1 MKLND
6 ESKKYTINTHQGL
19 YCYTRLPFGIASAP
33 AIFQR
38 TMDSIL
44 QGMPQV
50 LCYIDDILI
59 TGKTD
64 VDHLQNLSQ
73 VLTRLEQQGIRLK
86 KEKCKFMAASVEYL
100 GHKVDANG
108 IHTSDHKVEAIQQA
122 PIPKNTKQLKSF
134 LGLVHYY
141 GKFIPHLSS
150 LLHPLNQ
157 LLKANTKWSWSD
169 SCEQAFQEAKQ
180 KLASAPVFSSL

>member
-1 MKLND
+1 MKIND
-6 ESKKYTINTHQGL
+6 ESKKYVTVNTHQGL

-64 VDHLQNLSQ
+64 NDHLQNLSQ
-73 VLTRLEQQGIRLK
+73 VLTRLEQQGIRLR

-108 IHTSDHKVEAIQQA
+108 IHTSDRKVEAIQQA
-122 PIPKNTKQLKSF
+122 PIPKNTQQLKSF

-141 GKFIPHLSS
+141 GKFILSFT
-150 LLHPLNQ
+150 PIEP
-157 LLKANTKWSWSD
+157 A
-169 SCEQAFQEAKQ
+169 A
-180 KLASAPVFSSL
+180 